1 MIDAEKNTL
10 LHMRK
15 NIILT
20 AFAIKRK
27 GGGYAKKKIQKLTV
41 EAICHFI
48 RGFCDNRSS

>member
-20 AFAIKRK
+20 AFAINRK
-27 GGGYAKKKIQKLTV
+27 GGDMRRKKY
-41 EAICHFI
+41 
-48 RGFCDNRSS
+48 RS